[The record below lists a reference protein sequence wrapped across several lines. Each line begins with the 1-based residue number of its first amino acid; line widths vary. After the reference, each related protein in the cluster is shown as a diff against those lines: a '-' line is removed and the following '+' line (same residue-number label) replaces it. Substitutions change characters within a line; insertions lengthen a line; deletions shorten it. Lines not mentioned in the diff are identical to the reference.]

1 MLKKHINRSNDIL
14 DLYGGSGNFSA
25 YDGTENLDIEEYS
38 SDYDGTTEA
47 LDIAETDSN
56 YEFAVNALQRQGRF
70 AEVRALKKMRSQA
83 IQGRKLRYAVQQNAQ
98 RSTGRSPLGTI
109 TLIAK
114 RVSANIPESLPFV
127 FFGRNSADNF
137 YRDLIVSPVLPAGVT
152 LTNVTIGNTFA
163 TAGKVVFEYTDSA
176 TPTPRV
182 DTVEVT
188 LKSNRLT
195 YTQLLAYLY
204 TNMLELSKMK
214 IKLSS
219 IAGNSLSQQDNPYSL
234 ARTSM
239 FAKGE
244 GNEFIPTDW
253 KLAQQNENGILDVN
267 FSAKIDQERAIV
279 GSIIDIAGFSVT
291 HSFYC
296 DAVVMNRAS

>member
-1 MLKKHINRSNDIL
+1 MDIL
-14 DLYGGSGNFSA
+14 ELYGGKDDFSA
-25 YDGTENLDIEEYS
+25 FDATIDNYE
-38 SDYDGTTEA
+38 SDFDATGNA
-47 LDIAETDSN
+47 LEIAETDSN
-56 YEFAVNALQRQGRF
+56 YEFAINALQRQGRYG
-70 AEVRALKKMRSQA
+70 EVRALKNMRAQA
-83 IQGRKLRYAVQQNAQ
+83 IQGRKLAYKVSQTAQ

-114 RVSANIPESLPFV
+114 RTTDNIKESLPFV

-137 YRDLIVSPVLPAGVT
+137 YKDLIVSPVLPSGVQ
-152 LTNVTIGNTFA
+152 LTDVTIGNTFA
-163 TAGKVVFEYTDSA
+163 TSGKVVFTYTDA
-176 TPTPRV
+176 LANV

-188 LKSNRLT
+188 LKSNRMT

-204 TNMLELSKMK
+204 TNMIELSKMK

-219 IAGNSLSQQDNPYSL
+219 IAGNALAQQDNPYSL

-267 FSAKIDQERAIV
+267 FNAKIDQERAIV
-279 GSIIDIAGFSVT
+279 GSIIDIAGFQVT

-296 DAVVMNRAS
+296 DAVVANRASN

>member
-1 MLKKHINRSNDIL
+1 MANDIL
-14 DLYGGSGNFSA
+14 ELYGGKDAEGFSA
-25 YDGTENLDIEEYS
+25 YNEFFDATGSFDATGN
-38 SDYDGTTEA
+38 A
-47 LDIAETDSN
+47 LEIAETDSN
-56 YEFAVNALQRQGRF
+56 YEFAINALQRQGRF
-70 AEVRALKKMRSQA
+70 GEVAAMKNMRRQA
-83 IQGRKLRYAVQQNAQ
+83 IAGRKLAYHVSQTAQ
-98 RSTGRSPLGTI
+98 RSEGRAPLGTI

-114 RVSANIPESLPFV
+114 RITANISESLPFV

-137 YRDLIVSPVLPAGVT
+137 YKDLIVSPVLPSGVS

-163 TAGKVVFEYTDSA
+163 TSGKVVFEYTQGA
-176 TPTPRV
+176 AV

-188 LKSNRLT
+188 LKSNRMT

-204 TNMLELSKMK
+204 TNMLEISKMK

-219 IAGNSLSQQDNPYSL
+219 IAGNSLAQQDNPYSL

-267 FSAKIDQERAIV
+267 LNAKIDQERAIV
-279 GSIIDIAGFSVT
+279 GSIIYIAGFQVT
-291 HSFYC
+291 HSLYC
-296 DAVVMNRAS
+296 DAVVANRAM

>member
-1 MLKKHINRSNDIL
+1 MFTKHINRSSDIL

-25 YDGTENLDIEEYS
+25 YDGTENLEIEEYGS
-38 SDYDGTTEA
+38 SYDGTTEA

-56 YEFAVNALQRQGRF
+56 YEFAVNALQRQGRY
-70 AEVRALKKMRSQA
+70 AEVRALKNMRAQA
-83 IQGRKLRYAVQQNAQ
+83 LQGRKLRYKVQQNAQ
-98 RSTGRSPLGTI
+98 RSTGRTPLGTI
-109 TLIAK
+109 TVIAK

-163 TAGKVVFEYTDSA
+163 TAGKVVFEYTDNA
-176 TPTPRV
+176 NPPRV